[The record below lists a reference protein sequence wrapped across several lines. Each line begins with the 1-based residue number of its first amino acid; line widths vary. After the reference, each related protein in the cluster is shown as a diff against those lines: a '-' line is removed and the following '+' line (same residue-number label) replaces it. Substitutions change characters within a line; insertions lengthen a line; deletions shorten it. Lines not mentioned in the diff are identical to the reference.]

1 MIVAPPLLRAAA
13 WVVVLLSGCASPAVL
28 PTGYG
33 PPISGRLSVRV
44 DAEPVRVV
52 SAAFELSGDAHA
64 GVLALTSPLGSTLAR
79 AHWSAQ
85 EVVLT
90 TPTGQSRYSNL
101 DELAA
106 QALGERIPM
115 AALFDWLRG
124 RPWSGAA
131 SAVLSGNEA
140 GFEQLGWRVSLARFG
155 DGWLDAY
162 RDAAPTVTVRARL
175 DTDAAARP

>member
-1 MIVAPPLLRAAA
+1 MIVSGPLLRAAA
-13 WVVVLLSGCASPAVL
+13 WVVVLLSGCASPAML
-28 PTGYG
+28 PDGYG

-52 SAAFELSGDAHA
+52 SAGFELSGDARA
-64 GVLALTSPLGSTLAR
+64 GALALTSPLGSTLAR

-85 EVVLT
+85 EAVLT
-90 TPTGQSRYSNL
+90 TAAGQSRFSNL
-101 DELAA
+101 DDLAV
-106 QALGERIPM
+106 QALGERVPM

-131 SAVLSGNEA
+131 SAVLSDGEA
-140 GFEQLGWRVSLARFG
+140 GFEQLGWRVNLVRFG
-155 DGWLDAY
+155 DGWLDAR

-175 DTDAAARP
+175 DMDAAGRP